1 MTTQQQ
7 QISLSTKRLYL
18 TKDRL
23 LKHYL
28 DVIIFTGLT
37 LLFFLLIGNG
47 FINKQGHYNS
57 PYFLLFLIFPT
68 LTLLIYFNKRQELR
82 LKDVHTNLPKSE
94 NHKIVR
100 ATLKQLGWQ
109 VKVDN
114 KGFLEAYTDNFGFFT
129 WTDQMI
135 SVLID
140 DNKISFNSIGNVD
153 TLATQGFS
161 WGQNIRNK
169 RQFIETFE
177 LLATSD
183 LLPKK

>member
-7 QISLSTKRLYL
+7 QISLSTKKLYL

-23 LKHYL
+23 LKHYI
-28 DVIIFTGLT
+28 DVLILTGLT
-37 LLFFLLIGNG
+37 LLFLFVIGKG
-47 FINKQGHYNS
+47 FINKQGYYNS

-68 LTLLIYFNKRQELR
+68 LTLLIYFNKRQALR
-82 LKDVHTNLPKSE
+82 LKDIHTNLPKSE
-94 NHKIVR
+94 NYKIVR

-109 VKVDN
+109 IKVDN

-140 DNKISFNSIGNVD
+140 DKKISFNSIGNVD
-153 TLATQGFS
+153 TFATQGFS

-169 RQFIETFE
+169 KQFTETFE
-177 LLATSD
+177 HLS
-183 LLPKK
+183 KRQSS

>member
-1 MTTQQQ
+1 M
-7 QISLSTKRLYL
+7 
-18 TKDRL
+18 

-28 DVIIFTGLT
+28 DVIILTGLT
-37 LLFFLLIGNG
+37 LFFIFLIGKG

-57 PYFLLFLIFPT
+57 PYFLLFLIFPA

-82 LKDVHTNLPKSE
+82 LKDIHTNLSKSE

-140 DNKISFNSIGNVD
+140 EKKISFNSIDNVD
-153 TLATQGFS
+153 TFATQGFS
-161 WGQNIRNK
+161 WGQNNRNK
-169 RQFIETFE
+169 KQFTETFE
-177 LLATSD
+177 LLSTRQSS
-183 LLPKK
+183 

>member
-7 QISLSTKRLYL
+7 QLSLSTKKLYL

-28 DVIIFTGLT
+28 DCLILTGLT
-37 LLFFLLIGNG
+37 LLFFVLIGKG

-57 PYFLLFLIFPT
+57 PYFLLFLIFPA

-82 LKDVHTNLPKSE
+82 LKDIYTNLSKHD
-94 NHKIVR
+94 NYKIVR
-100 ATLKQLGWQ
+100 ETLNQLGWQ

-114 KGFLEAYTDNFGFFT
+114 KGFIEAYTDNFGFFT

-140 DNKISFNSIGNVD
+140 DKKISFNSIGNVD
-153 TLATQGFS
+153 TFATQGFS

-169 RQFIETFE
+169 KQFTEAFE
-177 LLATSD
+177 LLSTRQSS
-183 LLPKK
+183 